1 MLLERQAQQVPP
13 DAPVQRE
20 PQATL
25 DLLARSAQDQ
35 PELPEQLERQ
45 VQQGEQDLLVH
56 SEPVRLAQLELLEQQ
71 VPRGVRDPRVLLVSL
86 GRLGSASP
94 EAPDPPEER
103 DPPVPPA
110 PLVQGSYR
118 FRVNDLSTETRRRR
132 RTTARSLSRI
142 LRSLSSSLRAP
153 TSA

>member
-1 MLLERQAQQVPP
+1 VLLERQAQQVPP

-86 GRLGSASP
+86 GRLGS
-94 EAPDPPEER
+94 DPPEER